1 MKILHIMPYSPVP
14 PVFGGAL
21 RMYHLLNMMSRNHNV
36 TVIVFG
42 MEDGLAE
49 FKKEF
54 GDRLTGMHFV
64 PFRWTRTY
72 RRYAQ
77 LLSFA
82 SSKSFMHSIVY
93 SKQMQET
100 ISRVLNTG
108 SFDLIQTE
116 FATMGCYSLPDGIPK
131 ILDSHNVE
139 YDNFRRIWLKS
150 RSPLRRLHYYDEY
163 KKYYHEELAN
173 YRKQDVLFVTSERDK
188 QILDE
193 ELPLLPK
200 YVIPNGVDAKYFA
213 PSEQTPEPYSLVFT
227 GAMSYVPNYDGMLY
241 FLDNIFPL
249 IQKEIPQIKVY
260 IVGGGP
266 PKELVQRANE
276 HIVVTGYVDDV
287 RPYVY
292 RSSAFIVPLR
302 MGGGTRLKVLEAMAM
317 KKPIVSTSI
326 GCEGIEVTHNESI
339 LIADEPVAFAQQTIQ
354 LLRNANVRNTLI
366 SNAYVLMQSRYEWN
380 VIGKQVEELYT
391 QICHSHKHEPVIA

>member
-1 MKILHIMPYSPVP
+1 MNILHIMPYSPVP

-21 RMYHLLNMMSRNHNV
+21 RVYHLLTMMSRNHNV
-36 TVIVFG
+36 TAIVFG

-54 GDRLTGMHFV
+54 GSRLAGIHFV

-100 ISRVLNTG
+100 ISRVLVTG

-173 YRKQDVLFVTSERDK
+173 YSKQDALFVTSERDK

-200 YVIPNGVDAKYFA
+200 YVIPNGVDAAYFI

-241 FLDNIFPL
+241 FLDDIFPL
-249 IQKEIPQIKVY
+249 IQKELPQSRVY

-266 PKELVQRANE
+266 PRELSRRANE

-292 RSSAFIVPLR
+292 RSSAIIVPLR

-326 GCEGIEVTHNESI
+326 GCEGIDVTHHESI
-339 LIADEPVAFAQQTIQ
+339 LIADEPAAFAQQTIQ
-354 LLRNANVRNTLI
+354 LLRDADTRNKLV
-366 SNAYVLMQSRYEWN
+366 SNAYALMQSRYEWN
-380 VIGKQVEELYT
+380 VIGKQIEELYAH
-391 QICHSHKHEPVIA
+391 ICHNHKHEPIIA